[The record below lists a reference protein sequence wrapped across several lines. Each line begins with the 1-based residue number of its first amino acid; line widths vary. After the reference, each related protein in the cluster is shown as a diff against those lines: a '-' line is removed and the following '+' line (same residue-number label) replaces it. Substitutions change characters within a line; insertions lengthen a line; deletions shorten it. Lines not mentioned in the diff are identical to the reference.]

1 MNKYALI
8 EYSHFQEKEDV
19 MLKSIDNFNLQT
31 RVPDNRKLT
40 KSDAQLKIS
49 PSEVQNLEDV
59 VTLGKKSVEL
69 VTYSILNKED
79 VVQSGF
85 ISLRELIVKILEEQ
99 GVTTQIALEDTSI
112 DVSELTPE
120 QAQEL
125 ISEDGYL
132 GVEQTSDRI
141 VQFAISLMGNDP
153 GKLEEIKGYIDKGF
167 QMASNAL
174 GGNLPEISMRTYDA
188 IMEKLDAW
196 VENFDQ
202 ST

>member
-1 MNKYALI
+1 
-8 EYSHFQEKEDV
+8 

-31 RVPDNRKLT
+31 KVPDNRKLT
-40 KSDAQLKIS
+40 KSDAQLKIR

-69 VTYSILNKED
+69 VTYSMLHKD
-79 VVQSGF
+79 DAVQSGF

-99 GVTTQIALEDTSI
+99 GVITQIALEDTSI
-112 DVSELTPE
+112 DVSELTPD

-174 GGNLPEISMRTYDA
+174 GGNLPEISMQTYDA

-196 VENFDQ
+196 FENFDQ

>member
-1 MNKYALI
+1 
-8 EYSHFQEKEDV
+8 